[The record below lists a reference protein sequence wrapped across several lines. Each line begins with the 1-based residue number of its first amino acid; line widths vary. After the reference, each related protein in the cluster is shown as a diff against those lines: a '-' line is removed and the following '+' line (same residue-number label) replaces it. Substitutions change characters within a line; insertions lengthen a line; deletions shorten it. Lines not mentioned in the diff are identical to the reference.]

1 MVDIAANHGKND
13 DSEVTV
19 SIVTVMATTPQHHN
33 TPSTNY
39 QSGVPNVGGCRW
51 FLTDPIE
58 VSSQNMGTEL
68 LSVAMALMRALPS
81 LLLAQLST
89 SRCVITHGCCTAHHL
104 LLLLLLLL
112 LLVTTTSRQVS
123 GSVD

>member
-1 MVDIAANHGKND
+1 MLVDADGFLQTPALITSLQPKYGNRAA
-13 DSEVTV
+13 
-19 SIVTVMATTPQHHN
+19 
-33 TPSTNY
+33 
-39 QSGVPNVGGCRW
+39 
-51 FLTDPIE
+51 
-58 VSSQNMGTEL
+58 
-68 LSVAMALMRALPS
+68 VAMALTRALPS

-112 LLVTTTSRQVS
+112 LVTTTSRQVS